1 MEVFSPKMDKKL
13 AETIENIVK
22 FREDYMED

>member
-1 MEVFSPKMDKKL
+1 MEVFSSEMDKKL

-22 FREDYMED
+22 FREGYMED